1 MRPARCLTA
10 LLFGALAPACAG
22 APDDGM
28 VAIVTEGVVGGEISG
43 PEDDF
48 VVEIRADEPD
58 PYDDVVCSGTL
69 VAPNLLLTALHCVSV
84 FDSQAYGCRPDG
96 SATPS
101 GAGWVGEP
109 LDPANVGV
117 YFGTQVPFT
126 AAAAHG
132 TEILG
137 THSTF
142 ACVDDVAFVVLD
154 TALPAGGVALRNE
167 RPVVKG
173 ESLTV
178 IGYGQNEFPETAR
191 ARRSGVS
198 VVEVGPDDTSEGLGN
213 LPPRTFVVDDG
224 PCAGDVGAPAL
235 SEATGAVVGVFRQP
249 LPGDCRE
256 PGAHGAFVEVAPL
269 TELAARA
276 FEAAGAEP
284 RRETSAPKP
293 PPRRPGCALATA
305 VGDPMRAAP
314 ALAGLALLLF
324 LRRRG
329 R

>member
-1 MRPARCLTA
+1 MRPATCLAA
-10 LLFGALAPACAG
+10 LLFGTLALACAG
-22 APDDGM
+22 APDDGT
-28 VAIVTEGVVGGEISG
+28 VANVMERVVGGEISG

-48 VVEIRADEPD
+48 VVKIQADEPE
-58 PYDDVVCSGTL
+58 PYDDFVCSGTL

-84 FDSQAYGCRPDG
+84 FSTRAYGCRADG
-96 SATPS
+96 SAAPS
-101 GAGWVGEP
+101 GAGWIGEP
-109 LDPANVGV
+109 LDPANVAV
-117 YFGTQVPFT
+117 YFGTQVPFKE
-126 AAAAHG
+126 AAAHG
-132 TEILG
+132 IEILG

-173 ESLTV
+173 EGLTV
-178 IGYGQNEFPETAR
+178 IGYGPNEFPETAR

-198 VVEVGPDDTSEGLGN
+198 VVEVGPDDTSEGLGT

-224 PCAGDVGAPAL
+224 PCGGDEGAPAL

-276 FEAAGAEP
+276 FEAAGAEL
-284 RRETSAPKP
+284 RFESSAPTP
-293 PPRRPGCALATA
+293 PPRRAGCALAT
-305 VGDPMRAAP
+305 VSDPASAAP